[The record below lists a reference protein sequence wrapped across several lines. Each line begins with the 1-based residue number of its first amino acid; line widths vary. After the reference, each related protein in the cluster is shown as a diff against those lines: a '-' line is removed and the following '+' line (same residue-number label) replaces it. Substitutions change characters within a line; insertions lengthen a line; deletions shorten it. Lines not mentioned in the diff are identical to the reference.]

1 MGARL
6 WRLFGGNRLA
16 RRLSGRVGL
25 VDEPGVPRGEAQGTE
40 CGDDEPTA
48 TVFTQEG
55 QDDEC

>member
-55 QDDEC
+55 